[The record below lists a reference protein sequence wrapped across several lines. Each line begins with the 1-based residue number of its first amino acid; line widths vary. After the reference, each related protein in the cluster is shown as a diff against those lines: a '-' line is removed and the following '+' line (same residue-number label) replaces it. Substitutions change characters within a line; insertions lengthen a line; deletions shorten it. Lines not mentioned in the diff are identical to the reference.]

1 MSANYTGFSP
11 DTMHGAL
18 QNRFF
23 YGLRRTDNGELF
35 VGKSDQLK
43 NEDTITINTPG
54 DPTKNYPSF
63 EEGQDFYEGRDVNH
77 DIVYE
82 NLNYEQ
88 MRWDDR
94 NISYYVNSEGEL
106 IARVNQKHVYD
117 DNSSSNGL

>member
-1 MSANYTGFSP
+1 MSNYTGTTP
-11 DTMHGAL
+11 DHINGSIPD
-18 QNRFF
+18 RFF
-23 YGLRRTDNGELF
+23 YGLRRTDAGELF
-35 VGKSDQLK
+35 VAKMDQMSTT
-43 NEDTITINTPG
+43 DGVTINKPG

-63 EEGQDFYEGRDVNH
+63 EQGQDFYEGRDVNH

>member
-43 NEDTITINTPG
+43 NEDSDYNKYSWRPH
-54 DPTKNYPSF
+54 K
-63 EEGQDFYEGRDVNH
+63 
-77 DIVYE
+77 
-82 NLNYEQ
+82 
-88 MRWDDR
+88 
-94 NISYYVNSEGEL
+94 EL
-106 IARVNQKHVYD
+106 
-117 DNSSSNGL
+117 S

>member
-1 MSANYTGFSP
+1 MSNYTGTTP
-11 DTMHGAL
+11 DHINGAIPD
-18 QNRFF
+18 RYF
-23 YGLRRTDNGELF
+23 YGLRRTDDGELF
-35 VGKSDQLK
+35 VAKMDQMSTT
-43 NEDTITINTPG
+43 DGVTINKPG

-77 DIVYE
+77 NIVYE

-88 MRWDDR
+88 MRWDGR

-106 IARVNQKHVYD
+106 IARVNHSFTYD